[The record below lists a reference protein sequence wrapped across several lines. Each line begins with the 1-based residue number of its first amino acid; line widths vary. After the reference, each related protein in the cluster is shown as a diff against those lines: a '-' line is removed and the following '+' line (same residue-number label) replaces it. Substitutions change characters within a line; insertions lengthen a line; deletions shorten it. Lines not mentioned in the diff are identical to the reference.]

1 MVLDR
6 QHKTHRPR
14 HQQKRFTVVHSWL
27 CVYDSL
33 IYFFFYSHFVN
44 VSIADDSVTDMP
56 CVCFNLSERHN
67 NKQYFGPNGKW
78 GTTTEHWHYSFYT
91 SHRQQTIS
99 VAVRVHSRNLTS
111 FAPRRVLSSI
121 RMAHIFL
128 FVRFFFNCFFF
139 FFCFFDHTHFAQK
152 SILGW
157 LLFQIR
163 IRSVC
168 VIQYVFLNASCFCLQ
183 SAHFLCHPKYGEHS
197 MLNVKCITSIADRKT
212 SAQFQKVLQS
222 KQKTSYK

>member
-1 MVLDR
+1 MCVW
-6 QHKTHRPR
+6 
-14 HQQKRFTVVHSWL
+14 FT
-27 CVYDSL
+27 Y
-33 IYFFFYSHFVN
+33 IFFFYSHFVN

-78 GTTTEHWHYSFYT
+78 GTTTEHWHHSFYT

-139 FFCFFDHTHFAQK
+139 CFAFLITHILHRNLYSDGCCSRFASDPFVWFSMFF
-152 SILGW
+152 
-157 LLFQIR
+157 
-163 IRSVC
+163 
-168 VIQYVFLNASCFCLQ
+168 
-183 SAHFLCHPKYGEHS
+183 
-197 MLNVKCITSIADRKT
+197 
-212 SAQFQKVLQS
+212 
-222 KQKTSYK
+222 